1 MSMLTKPSGAF
12 PTSLIYITVGTLVAV
27 WMGVSMYFYYPESD
41 LGRFLL
47 IGTLASAIAVLI
59 IGLLLGQI
67 GRAARN
73 AELPPEE
80 VTQAVASTNE
90 TAAANPPAIAPAA
103 SPHAHHPSAN
113 GHVPVATNEDRISR

>member
-41 LGRFLL
+41 FGRFLL
-47 IGTLASAIAVLI
+47 IGTLASAIAILI

-67 GRAARN
+67 GRAARH

-80 VTQAVASTNE
+80 VTQVVATTDE
-90 TAAANPPAIAPAA
+90 TAASNPPAIAPAA
-103 SPHAHHPSAN
+103 PQAHHPSAN
-113 GHVPVATNEDRISR
+113 GRVPVTTNEDRISR